1 MLSIQSTKQ
10 MAIAKAIERVIENQI
25 IYLFTYLRIY
35 IRQQDYQD
43 LKKGKSFVLS
53 NTDDVKF
60 NILKCILSLWYHWRI

>member
-60 NILKCILSLWYHWRI
+60 NILKCILSL

>member
-35 IRQQDYQD
+35 IRRQDYQD